1 MTDQIDAMV
10 RDAAPVA
17 DDEVRSLSLDG
28 AEAELYA
35 AILRQR
41 RPLPEARR
49 RRRMRWGVRGWSGV
63 GAATAVAVAILMVS
77 LAGEGERLG
86 TSPGRAWAAPAL
98 RVANAVPRLL
108 IGEPGWAVR
117 RADQFTVHEGE
128 MTFGD
133 GAHTIDLHWRSGDLA
148 SWVADG
154 DANAQRLPD
163 ADVLGTTATLFLYPG
178 PGNDLRALWPRGR
191 YTMELRAGSM
201 TIAEYR
207 RVLGSLTE
215 VSVDDWLGA
224 MPPSVV
230 LPRDTQAVVD
240 GMLADMELPDG
251 FDASALRAGEA
262 IRDRYQLGAR
272 VAGAVACAWIERW
285 IAARDAGDAGDAAAA
300 VSAMQGSRDWTILR
314 EMTAEGDY
322 PKVLWEYADA
332 MKGDGTVLGGRVL
345 TVEESYR
352 SALGC

>member
-17 DDEVRSLSLDG
+17 DDELRSLSLDA

-35 AILRQR
+35 AILREGRPR
-41 RPLPEARR
+41 RAARLHRPRR
-49 RRRMRWGVRGWSGV
+49 RVRWGGI
-63 GAATAVAVAILMVS
+63 AAAAVAVGILVVS
-77 LAGEGERLG
+77 LAGEGARLG
-86 TSPGRAWAAPAL
+86 TSPERAWAAPAL

-108 IGEPGWAVR
+108 IDEPGWTVQ
-117 RADQFTVHEGE
+117 RADQFTVREGE
-128 MTFGD
+128 MTFRK
-133 GAHTIDLHWRSGDLA
+133 GARTIDLHWRSGDGAPYL
-148 SWVADG
+148 ADG
-154 DANAQRLPD
+154 AANAKRLPTV
-163 ADVLGTTATLFLYPG
+163 DVLGTMATLFRYPG
-178 PGNDLRALWPRGR
+178 DDFRAYWPRGR
-191 YTMELRAGSM
+191 YTMELRAGS
-201 TIAEYR
+201 TTPAEYR
-207 RVLGSLTE
+207 RLVGSLKE
-215 VSVDDWLGA
+215 VSVDEWLGA

-230 LPRDTQAVVD
+230 LPRDAQAVVD
-240 GMLADMELPDG
+240 AMLADMELPDA

-285 IAARDAGDAGDAAAA
+285 IAARNSGDAGAAAIA
-300 VSAMQGSRDWTILR
+300 VSAMQGSRDWAILR

-322 PKVLWEYADA
+322 SKVLWEYADA